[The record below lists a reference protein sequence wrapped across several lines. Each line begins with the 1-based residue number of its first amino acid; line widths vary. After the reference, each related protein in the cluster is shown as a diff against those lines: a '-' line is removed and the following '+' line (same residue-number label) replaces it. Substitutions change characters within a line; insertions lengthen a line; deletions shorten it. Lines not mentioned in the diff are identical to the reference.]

1 MNALLV
7 WSLETI
13 ESPRLITDDK
23 HVIDLVKTESEI
35 WTNYISVENKQ
46 RVLSEVERWK
56 SAVAAGADANQ
67 AYGYAI
73 GGVGVDYMTWLVK
86 ELELRAD

>member
-1 MNALLV
+1 MNVLLV

-23 HVIDLVKTESEI
+23 HVIDLVKTETDI
-35 WTNYISVENKQ
+35 WINYISVENKQ
-46 RVLSEVERWK
+46 RVISEVQRWK
-56 SAVAAGADANQ
+56 AAVAAGADANQ

-73 GGVGVDYMTWLVK
+73 GGVGLDYGTWLEK
-86 ELELRAD
+86 EQELLAD

>member
-1 MNALLV
+1 MNVLLV

-23 HVIDLVKTESEI
+23 HVIDLVETDTEI
-35 WTNYISVENKQ
+35 WINYISVENKQ
-46 RVLSEVERWK
+46 RILSEVERWK

-73 GGVGVDYMTWLVK
+73 GGVGLDYLTWLK
-86 ELELRAD
+86 IEQELLAD